1 MKVGVVE
8 LKTYHFNLST
18 TNLLPNQPIYKW
30 YVLL

>member
-18 TNLLPNQPIYKW
+18 TNLPNQPIYKW